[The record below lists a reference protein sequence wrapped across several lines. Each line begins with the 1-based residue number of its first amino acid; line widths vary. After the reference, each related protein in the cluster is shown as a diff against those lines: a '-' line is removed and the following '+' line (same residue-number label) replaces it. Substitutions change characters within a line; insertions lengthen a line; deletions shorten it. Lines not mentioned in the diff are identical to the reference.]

1 MKWKPKSG
9 ILINLIMSPAT
20 IYWFDVVHIAIIVKF
35 EQTSQHISH
44 LFSVFPLL
52 VALNNKM
59 AARLIMSR

>member
-1 MKWKPKSG
+1 
-9 ILINLIMSPAT
+9 MSPAT
-20 IYWFDVVHIAIIVKF
+20 IYWFGVVHIAIIVKF

-52 VALNNKM
+52 VTLNNNM